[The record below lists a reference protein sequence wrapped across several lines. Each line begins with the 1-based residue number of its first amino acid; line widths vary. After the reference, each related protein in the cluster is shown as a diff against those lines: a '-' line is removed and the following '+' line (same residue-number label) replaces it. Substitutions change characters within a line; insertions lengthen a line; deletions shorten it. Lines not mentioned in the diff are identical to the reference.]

1 MLVTST
7 EVLEERPKHISLLSL
22 SVSKAKTFKE
32 CQAKFKFSYIE
43 KLPRKERDYHIFG
56 KFLHEVLEK
65 FHKELLNGNTDLNN
79 IVMSKCFKS
88 AYESFKNTITADQI
102 KESKGIISKYLIK
115 LEYDKKLGKESQV
128 LDVEK
133 EFYININDRI
143 LLNGF
148 IDRTQLDHDGLLHV
162 ADYKTTLLLDKK
174 ALDGIFTDSDKYK
187 RYKKDIFQLKTY
199 CYVMM
204 LSDPTLEKI
213 RASYIMLRHNFHQI
227 EKVFNREEI
236 MLMGDEFIKYADKIE
251 EEKLYRPSITP
262 LCGWCEFAE
271 RDICKAGFDYVES
284 QKEKNNIGSSYGE
297 SSWLSW

>member
-65 FHKELLNGNTDLNN
+65 FHKELLNGNTEPYN
-79 IVMSKCFKS
+79 IIMSKCFKS
-88 AYESFKNTITADQI
+88 AYESFKTSITAEQI
-102 KESKGIISKYLIK
+102 KESKDIITKYLTK
-115 LEYDKKLGKESQV
+115 LINDKVIGKESQV
-128 LDVEK
+128 LSVEK

-148 IDRTQLDHDGLLHV
+148 IDRIQLDYDGILHV
-162 ADYKTTLLLDKK
+162 GDYKTTLLLDKK

-187 RYKKDIFQLKTY
+187 RYKKDLFQLKTY
-199 CYVMM
+199 AYVMM
-204 LSDPTLEKI
+204 LEQPDLMEI
-213 RASYIMLRHNFHQI
+213 RTSYIMLRHNFHSI
-227 EKVFNREEI
+227 EKVFKRDEI
-236 MLMGDEFIKYADKIE
+236 MKMGDEFVEYANKIE
-251 EEKLYRPSITP
+251 EEKLYRPNVNV
-262 LCGWCEFAE
+262 LCSWCEYAEKDICKEGFDFAE
-271 RDICKAGFDYVES
+271 RQKDKANFG
-284 QKEKNNIGSSYGE
+284 KNHGE
-297 SSWLSW
+297 VNW